1 MVSMKSARVS
11 GSAGFVRF
19 ANAAASS
26 EYLTR
31 DRERELVRRAAAG
44 DERARELLAT
54 AHLRLVIK
62 LAKGFTNYGHD
73 LDELVSAGN
82 EGLTE
87 ALCKVDPDMDNQFST
102 YATWWIK
109 AKLMDYVQKNGTIV
123 KIGNTKESKSAFFKA
138 GKMKRE
144 LEAQGVGER
153 EILERLSD
161 SFGVEQQK
169 MAAII
174 AGRSLTTS
182 ISTPV
187 AGDEG
192 TFTLGDTIAD
202 NGPTPEEAVADADE
216 QDSNVRRL
224 HNVLSILNDR
234 EGDIVRCRHLTDD
247 PLTLEVLAEKY
258 SVSRER
264 IRQIEVKALQKVKS
278 ALLAA

>member
-1 MVSMKSARVS
+1 MKSARVS